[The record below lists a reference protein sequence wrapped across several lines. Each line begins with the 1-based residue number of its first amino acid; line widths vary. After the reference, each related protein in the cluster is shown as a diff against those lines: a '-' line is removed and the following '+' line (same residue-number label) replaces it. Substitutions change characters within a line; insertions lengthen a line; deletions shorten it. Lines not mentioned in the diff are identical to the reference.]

1 MKYNVA
7 IKKLQSENHVPLTRN
22 YFSFY
27 NNFMFDYLFFDL
39 DGTLTDPAQGIT
51 NSFIHALK
59 YFGIEIPSYEKLCS
73 FIGPPLVDT
82 FKTQF
87 GFSDEQAA
95 EGVKK
100 YREYFAAKGLLENT
114 VYPGIP
120 ELLSTLKQNGK
131 KLVVATSKP
140 EEYSIK
146 IIEHFGLSQ
155 YFENV
160 CGSLMDE
167 TRSKKDEVIEYAI
180 ERNHIT
186 DRSKILMIGDRKH
199 DMLGAKKC
207 GISTCGI
214 LFGYGSRE
222 ELQTNGADMIA
233 GTVKDLELL
242 LTGLPNVS

>member
-1 MKYNVA
+1 
-7 IKKLQSENHVPLTRN
+7 
-22 YFSFY
+22 
-27 NNFMFDYLFFDL
+27 MFDYLFFDL

-59 YFGIEIPSYEKLCS
+59 YFGIEIPSYETLCT
-73 FIGPPLVDT
+73 FIGPPLPET

-87 GFSDEQAA
+87 GFDKQKVA

-100 YREYFAAKGLLENT
+100 YREYFATKGLLENS

-120 ELLSTLKQNGK
+120 ELLAGLKAAGK

-140 EEYSIK
+140 EEYSVR
-146 IIEHFGLSQ
+146 IIEHFGLAQ

-167 TRSKKDEVIEYAI
+167 SRSKKDEVIAYAI
-180 ERNHIT
+180 ERNHIS
-186 DRSKILMIGDRKH
+186 DKSKILMIGDRKH
-199 DMLGAKKC
+199 DILGAKKIGLKSC
-207 GISTCGI
+207 GV

-222 ELQTNGADMIA
+222 ELEEAEADFIS
-233 GTVKDLELL
+233 E
-242 LTGLPNVS
+242 NVSRLDKICRQ

>member
-1 MKYNVA
+1 
-7 IKKLQSENHVPLTRN
+7 LTRQ
-22 YFSFY
+22 SISPY
-27 NNFMFDYLFFDL
+27 NPNMFEYLFFDL
-39 DGTLTDPAQGIT
+39 DGTLTDPAKGIT

-82 FKTQF
+82 FKSQF
-87 GFSDEQAA
+87 GFSEEKAA

-100 YREYFAAKGLLENT
+100 YREYFSSKGLLENS

-120 ELLSTLKQNGK
+120 ELLENLQKAGK

-140 EEYSIK
+140 EEYSVK
-146 IIEHFGLSQ
+146 IIEHFGLSK

-167 TRSKKDEVIEYAI
+167 TRSKKDEVIAYAI
-180 ERNHIT
+180 ERNCIQ
-186 DRSKILMIGDRKH
+186 DKSKILMIGDRKH
-199 DMLGAKKC
+199 DILGAKKVGLKSC
-207 GISTCGI
+207 GL

-222 ELQTNGADMIA
+222 ELEAAGADFIA
-233 GTVKDLELL
+233 ENLSQLQDICLQ
-242 LTGLPNVS
+242 

>member
-1 MKYNVA
+1 
-7 IKKLQSENHVPLTRN
+7 
-22 YFSFY
+22 
-27 NNFMFDYLFFDL
+27 MFDYLFFDL

-73 FIGPPLVDT
+73 FIGPPLPDT

-87 GFSDEQAA
+87 GFDEKKAA

-100 YREYFAAKGLLENT
+100 YREYFATKGLLENS

-120 ELLSTLKQNGK
+120 ELLASLKQARK

-140 EEYSIK
+140 EEYSVK
-146 IIEHFGLSQ
+146 IIEHFGLTQ

-167 TRSKKDEVIEYAI
+167 SRSKKDQVIEYAI
-180 ERNHIT
+180 ERNGIK

-199 DMLGAKKC
+199 DIIGAKKC
-207 GISTCGI
+207 NLKSCGV
-214 LFGYGSRE
+214 LFGYGSLE
-222 ELQTNGADMIA
+222 ELQTAGADYIA
-233 GTVKDLELL
+233 ENVSQLSKIL
-242 LTGLPNVS
+242 LPNDS